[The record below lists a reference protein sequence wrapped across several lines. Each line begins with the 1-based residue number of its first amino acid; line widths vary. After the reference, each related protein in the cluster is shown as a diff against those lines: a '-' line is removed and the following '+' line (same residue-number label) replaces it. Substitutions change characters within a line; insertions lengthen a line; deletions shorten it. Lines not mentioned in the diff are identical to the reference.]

1 MTSESSVILY
11 ALASGLVWG
20 TGDFS
25 GGLASRRTPVI
36 VVIILS
42 QFIGIVCLLS
52 VIMLVSEPVPQ
63 WLDLF
68 FGACG
73 GAAMVI
79 GLTAFYRGLASYPMG
94 MVAPVAAAV
103 SAMLSVLAS
112 LVLDGLPAVHQ
123 TLGLALAIA
132 AIWAIAQGGTTVTMQ
147 LRHLGLPVI
156 AGLGFAGFFILIDQ
170 VREGAVFWPIVAA
183 RCTAILLLALVILV
197 ARGLWQTPPFRQVPT
212 IMVTG
217 VLDTAGNAFFAL
229 AANAGRLDMAVVLA
243 SLYPATTV
251 LLAWLI
257 LQERLN
263 RQQWGGVIAA
273 LVAVMLMVW

>member
-1 MTSESSVILY
+1 MTSESAVILY
-11 ALASGLVWG
+11 ALASGLAWG

-25 GGLASRRTPVI
+25 GGMASRRTPVI

-42 QFIGIVCLLS
+42 QCIGIVCLLG
-52 VIMLVSEPVPQ
+52 VIMLVSEPFPQ

-73 GAAMVI
+73 GAAVVV

-103 SAMLSVLAS
+103 SAMLPIMISF
-112 LVLDGLPAVHQ
+112 VLDGLPAMHQ
-123 TLGLALAIA
+123 TLGLGLAIA
-132 AIWAIAQGGTTVTMQ
+132 AIWTISRGDTTVSMQ
-147 LRHLGLPVI
+147 LHQVGLPVI
-156 AGLGFAGFFILIDQ
+156 GGLGFAGFFICIDQ
-170 VREGAVFWPIVAA
+170 VHEGVVFWPIAAA
-183 RCTAILLLALVILV
+183 RCTAILLLTSIILV
-197 ARGLWQTPPFRQVPT
+197 ARRLWQAPASRQLPI

-217 VLDTAGNAFFAL
+217 VFDAAGNAFFAL

-263 RQQWGGVIAA
+263 RRQWGGVIAA
-273 LVAVMLMVW
+273 LVAVMLMAW